1 MTPYEIFLKTLA
13 EFFKEEL
20 AADKNSFPDDFL
32 PDNFLKLQYQIDA
45 VIQAKK
51 ILEGYGGVFISDVVG
66 LGKTYVCAM
75 LAKMIKG
82 RKLIICPPVL
92 INQWKNIL
100 IDFNVAAKV
109 ESLGKLDKILA
120 TADKF
125 KYIFIDE
132 AHRFRH
138 DTTENYSLLHKI
150 CYGKKVVLISATP
163 INNYSSDIENQLAL
177 FQSKRNC
184 IIPGVRDLEKFFGDL
199 NRKLKDLPKGSDEY
213 FLQLRRNS
221 EEIRDKIL
229 RHVMI
234 RRTRGEI
241 LKFYADDLQ
250 TPFPKLGTPTPVD
263 YFFDDVIDAAFTDT
277 VNAIKAL
284 TYARYTPADY
294 LPKKYAA
301 TKTAQQNLKGFMKCI
316 LLKRLESSFFA
327 FKKTLERFAQS
338 YQKFIDM
345 FKLGTVYISK
355 KINVYDYL
363 DDEDKL
369 VELVGRGDVEKIL
382 AAEFRKTFI
391 ADLQSDLAKI
401 KNLRG
406 RWGNI
411 STDPK
416 LVRLKKLLRDI
427 EADKKIIFT

>member
-1 MTPYEIFLKTLA
+1 MSSQQYLTENQK
-13 EFFKEEL
+13 
-20 AADKNSFPDDFL
+20 L
-32 PDNFLKLQYQIDA
+32 PP
-45 VIQAKK
+45 
-51 ILEGYGGVFISDVVG
+51 
-66 LGKTYVCAM
+66 LG
-75 LAKMIKG
+75 
-82 RKLIICPPVL
+82 
-92 INQWKNIL
+92 
-100 IDFNVAAKV
+100 V
-109 ESLGKLDKILA
+109 ES
-120 TADKF
+120 
-125 KYIFIDE
+125 
-132 AHRFRH
+132 
-138 DTTENYSLLHKI
+138 
-150 CYGKKVVLISATP
+150 V
-163 INNYSSDIENQLAL
+163 
-177 FQSKRNC
+177 
-184 IIPGVRDLEKFFGDL
+184 
-199 NRKLKDLPKGSDEY
+199 
-213 FLQLRRNS
+213 
-221 EEIRDKIL
+221 
-229 RHVMI
+229 
-234 RRTRGEI
+234 
-241 LKFYADDLQ
+241 
-250 TPFPKLGTPTPVD
+250 
-263 YFFDDVIDAAFTDT
+263 TDT

-369 VELVGRGDVEKIL
+369 VELVGRGDVEKIP

-406 RWGNI
+406 RLGNI

-427 EADKKIIFT
+427 EADKKIIFTESKETAQYLTKELGKVFGDRIILFSGDSSRSLKERIEQNFNPQALRFALEPYANHATRRQNQSYRH

>member
-1 MTPYEIFLKTLA
+1 M
-13 EFFKEEL
+13 
-20 AADKNSFPDDFL
+20 
-32 PDNFLKLQYQIDA
+32 
-45 VIQAKK
+45 
-51 ILEGYGGVFISDVVG
+51 
-66 LGKTYVCAM
+66 
-75 LAKMIKG
+75 
-82 RKLIICPPVL
+82 
-92 INQWKNIL
+92 
-100 IDFNVAAKV
+100 
-109 ESLGKLDKILA
+109 
-120 TADKF
+120 
-125 KYIFIDE
+125 
-132 AHRFRH
+132 
-138 DTTENYSLLHKI
+138 
-150 CYGKKVVLISATP
+150 
-163 INNYSSDIENQLAL
+163 
-177 FQSKRNC
+177 
-184 IIPGVRDLEKFFGDL
+184 

-250 TPFPKLGTPTPVD
+250 MPFPKLGTPTPVD

-301 TKTAQQNLKGFMKCI
+301 TRTAQQNLKGFMKCI

-369 VELVGRGDVEKIL
+369 VELVERGDVEKIP
-382 AAEFRKTFI
+382 ATEFRKTFI

-411 STDPK
+411 STAPK